1 MAAFFGVYAGEG
13 SRCIDKG
20 EHRQFEFFSGFHQA
34 QRFAVTLGAG
44 HAEIAR
50 GALFGVTPFL
60 LTQHHAGIA
69 VETRQATDD
78 AQVIRKMPVAVHFD
92 KVGEDV
98 ADVVQR
104 VRALG
109 VAGDLGD
116 LPGRQIAVNVFG
128 QLLALFGQLLNFFRN
143 IDRRL
148 DLHVTQFFNLGFK
161 FGNRLL
167 EVEESFLGQ
176 SFLLVR
182 GRSAHGCQ

>member
-1 MAAFFGVYAGEG
+1 
-13 SRCIDKG
+13 
-20 EHRQFEFFSGFHQA
+20 
-34 QRFAVTLGAG
+34 
-44 HAEIAR
+44 
-50 GALFGVTPFL
+50 
-60 LTQHHAGIA
+60 
-69 VETRQATDD
+69 
-78 AQVIRKMPVAVHFD
+78 MPVAVHFD
-92 KVGEDV
+92 KVGEDF

-116 LPGRQIAVNVFG
+116 LPRRQIAVNVFG
-128 QLLALFGQLLNFFRN
+128 QLLALFGQLLDFFRN

-167 EVEESFLGQ
+167 EVEEGFLGQ

-182 GRSAHGCQ
+182 CCSTHGCQ